1 VSEEALREAVLLETL
16 ARLLREKMGNGQAAV
31 GGSGASTAIP
41 PWRRTQESGIPPPI
55 GSTPVENAE
64 RASPTEKVEA
74 PLEKFIRVFGL
85 DELAAKCLL
94 KLQDDEAAFV
104 IESCQHRLKY
114 AKNPSAVVM
123 IAIRG
128 VAAKVGRRYYGSRET
143 AEGDETKSV
152 GELKMIGGSPEDE
165 LPDAD
170 VAETDPY
177 LGMMEDD
184 AEEEEEEEDHAE
196 DQEVDISD
204 SIGGQGASAPPTK
217 RQRTESSQQIAPSE
231 LLKERLTVEVPAES
245 AQDPRDDQDDA
256 LFFVDTG
263 GA

>member
-1 VSEEALREAVLLETL
+1 MGTTGNSARAVS
-16 ARLLREKMGNGQAAV
+16 
-31 GGSGASTAIP
+31 STIP
-41 PWRRTQESGIPPPI
+41 PWRRTQESTLSQAPAA
-55 GSTPVENAE
+55 TEDKEREAEQVELE
-64 RASPTEKVEA
+64 RVEGEEKVEA

-128 VAAKVGRRYYGSRET
+128 VAAKVGRRYYGTRET
-143 AEGDETKSV
+143 AEGDETQAV
-152 GELKMIGGSPEDE
+152 GELKMIGGSPDHD
-165 LPDAD
+165 LGDAE
-170 VAETDPY
+170 VAQTDPY
-177 LGMMEDD
+177 LSMVEDD
-184 AEEEEEEEDHAE
+184 EEGEEEEDIVV
-196 DQEVDISD
+196 DQEVDASN
-204 SIGGQGASAPPTK
+204 SGGALAPALK
-217 RQRTESSQQIAPSE
+217 RPRIEPAEQAPLE
-231 LLKERLTVEVPAES
+231 LPKERSAGEVQLAEA
-245 AQDPRDDQDDA
+245 AQDREEDDQDT

>member
-1 VSEEALREAVLLETL
+1 MGMQGPMQVPSVLMGHSPMGQIGQIGQIGHVSQVSQVSEEALREAVLLETL

-104 IESCQHRLKY
+104 IES
-114 AKNPSAVVM
+114 
-123 IAIRG
+123 
-128 VAAKVGRRYYGSRET
+128 
-143 AEGDETKSV
+143 
-152 GELKMIGGSPEDE
+152 
-165 LPDAD
+165 
-170 VAETDPY
+170 
-177 LGMMEDD
+177 
-184 AEEEEEEEDHAE
+184 
-196 DQEVDISD
+196 
-204 SIGGQGASAPPTK
+204 
-217 RQRTESSQQIAPSE
+217 
-231 LLKERLTVEVPAES
+231 
-245 AQDPRDDQDDA
+245 
-256 LFFVDTG
+256 
-263 GA
+263 

>member
-1 VSEEALREAVLLETL
+1 MSEEALREAVLLETL
-16 ARLLREKMGNGQAAV
+16 ARLLREKMGTTGNSARAV
-31 GGSGASTAIP
+31 SSTVP
-41 PWRRTQESGIPPPI
+41 PWRRTQAESTMPQAPE
-55 GSTPVENAE
+55 TNREADKEREAE
-64 RASPTEKVEA
+64 PEREEKVEA

-128 VAAKVGRRYYGSRET
+128 VAAKVGRRYYGTRET
-143 AEGDETKSV
+143 AEGDETQAV
-152 GELKMIGGSPEDE
+152 GELKMIGGSPDHD
-165 LPDAD
+165 LGDAE
-170 VAETDPY
+170 VAQTDPY
-177 LGMMEDD
+177 LSMLED
-184 AEEEEEEEDHAE
+184 EEEGEEEEDIVV
-196 DQEVDISD
+196 DQEVDASN
-204 SIGGQGASAPPTK
+204 SAGAAPALK
-217 RQRTESSQQIAPSE
+217 RPRIEPEQAPLE
-231 LLKERLTVEVPAES
+231 LPKERSAEVPLADA
-245 AQDPRDDQDDA
+245 AQDREEDDQDT